1 MKQMI
6 NYMNR
11 KELNLLD
18 PMDLTIEFLR
28 YKKQQSK
35 SLEDGVKT
43 SVWLGIIGGGIA
55 TIDLGLTLI
64 AWLLFGDQIR
74 DISNAAGKKT
84 TRMSLSRKA
93 NKEVELK
100 NFAGQKVRGKLQ
112 DVVALMA
119 LQELLLE
126 MSDQETTLKFEN
138 RGREYRDH
146 VKHRMNSIIKDVRI
160 STIGSYKILES
171 KAEIKELNIEQ
182 HAYDAA
188 HPEKNFLKK
197 VLKKK
202 NGGKNVGY

>member
-55 TIDLGLTLI
+55 TIDLGFTLI

-93 NKEVELK
+93 NKEIELK

-126 MSDQETTLKFEN
+126 MTDPGTKLKFEN
-138 RGREYRDH
+138 IGKEYRDH
-146 VKHRMNSIIKDVRI
+146 VKRRMNSIIKDVRI
-160 STIGSYKILES
+160 STIGSYKVLES

-202 NGGKNVGY
+202 PQGKSLGY